1 MTNLKMLFPEGKTSS
16 RLISWPSIPITGS
29 STGLVIWLKSSPKDS
44 NMSSTML
51 DWSFS
56 IWHMSS
62 TLTELSLGGT
72 SGVIDGVGVSCTK
85 AGGSVPT
92 SWKLGLPGDVST
104 STKLSMPGT
113 SLPTSTKSSKLRA
126 PPFEFK
132 SLGSKKV
139 LGALVSM

>member
-1 MTNLKMLFPEGKTSS
+1 
-16 RLISWPSIPITGS
+16 
-29 STGLVIWLKSSPKDS
+29 
-44 NMSSTML
+44 MSSTML

-62 TLTELSLGGT
+62 TLTELSPGGT
-72 SGVIDGVGVSCTK
+72 SGVIDGVGVSWIK
-85 AGGSVPT
+85 VGGSVPT

>member
-1 MTNLKMLFPEGKTSS
+1 
-16 RLISWPSIPITGS
+16 
-29 STGLVIWLKSSPKDS
+29 
-44 NMSSTML
+44 MSSTML

-62 TLTELSLGGT
+62 TLTELSPGGT

-92 SWKLGLPGDVST
+92 SWKPGLPGDVST

-126 PPFEFK
+126 PFEFK